1 MPEVRIAIVG
11 DDKASPAAGAVASSM
26 KNAAGAV
33 DTFSHACQK
42 ASGRTWDFIKGLIGF
57 ESLKSSFN
65 TIKNIAK
72 DMLDTASTFEKTDI
86 MLTRM
91 FGSAKAGKAAFDW
104 LIDFAAKMPFQLDS
118 MQKSFIKLQVAGM
131 NPMSGSL
138 RILADSIA
146 AFGGSSQDLELSSVA
161 IQQMAGKG
169 VISMEE
175 LRQQLGERIP
185 TAIQIMAKELGVSMP
200 ELFDMI
206 EKGSLSAK
214 KGLDALFKG
223 LDKEYGGAAE
233 GMMNSISGIFT
244 QFEVLWKRFI
254 KEVADAG
261 GFDTLKFEIQSL
273 KDNIDKAFETGKT
286 QQWAKNVSN
295 GIESVIFLAKLLSNI
310 VSTLYTG
317 MQQVSAIVLAVSAG
331 IFKASAMFGWLTD
344 KLGISKGA
352 YEEWTLAAT
361 AAWGA
366 SKDLWEWQ
374 GSAGQAK
381 EINNAADATEK
392 LGNATN
398 TAADAQERNKQE
410 IESTVK
416 ALAGASKAM
425 SQYGADMIK
434 FADQDFKDAKISIEG
449 VLKVID
455 TVFNTQLSMQSKI
468 KDAIKSAG
476 ASQQDIAQQQ
486 AAMLETEKKGAEAR
500 LAVWEQYYASLKQKQ
515 QELVGIQTNTQDMLL
530 SIEQKTMSPREKYF
544 SQVRRLEEK
553 ESMAM
558 KLSSDEKIKM
568 LQQVQQA
575 WAGLTDE
582 VKEDDTVYISQAQA
596 IYEATSRIKS
606 IGAEIE
612 AEKKKQLESQ
622 SSAFTSIENAMAK
635 AQEMIEHYRQQVLDL
650 GNEFIAAQGKAAIEI
665 KLDNSA
671 AKAAIEEIKAG
682 IQSIPDVTYK
692 KVIVESYTKASPE
705 RPFTEGIEY
714 MKGKMDELNTTA
726 KYTMDLSSLSGAINA
741 YAQLRWNLNREGLTG
756 LKDSAGWQAVW
767 QQIYAEPTEMMR
779 TAIYKALGADVKG
792 SYASGT
798 SYVPKTGYYQLHQ
811 GERVINRSESASY
824 DQRRYA
830 NNITF
835 APNITI
841 KGGDKDPRQIAREI
855 AKPLINELKRLK
867 NMN

>member
-1 MPEVRIAIVG
+1 MPEVRIDLIG
-11 DDKASPAAGAVASSM
+11 TDKVSPAAGAVAASM

-33 DTFSHACQK
+33 DGFSSACQV
-42 ASGRTWDFIKGLIGF
+42 AGSRTWDFIKGLIGF
-57 ESLKSSFN
+57 ESIKSAFN
-65 TIKNIAK
+65 TLKNIAK
-72 DMLDTASTFEKTDI
+72 DMLDTASSFEKTEI
-86 MLTRM
+86 MLTRL

-104 LIDFAAKMPFQLDS
+104 LVDFSAKMPFQIDS
-118 MQKSFIKLQVAGM
+118 LQKSFIKLQVAGM
-131 NPMSGSL
+131 DPMSGRM

-161 IQQMAGKG
+161 IQQMVGKG

-200 ELFDMI
+200 ELFDI
-206 EKGSLSAK
+206 VEKGSLSAK

-244 QFEVLWKRFI
+244 QSEVLWKRFI
-254 KEVADAG
+254 KEIADAG
-261 GFDTLKFEIQSL
+261 AFDTLKSEIKLL
-273 KDNIDKAFETGKT
+273 KDEIDKAFETGKA
-286 QQWAKNVSN
+286 QQWAKNVSQ
-295 GIESVIFLAKLLSNI
+295 GIEGVIFLVKILINI
-310 VSTLYTG
+310 VSMLHTG
-317 MQQVSAIVLAVSAG
+317 LQQVSAIALAVSAS
-331 IFKASAMFGWLTD
+331 IFKTAAMLGWMTD

-352 YEEWTLAAT
+352 YEEWTLAAK
-361 AAWGA
+361 AAWDA
-366 SKDLWEWQ
+366 SKDLWGGQ
-374 GSAGQAK
+374 GAARPAK
-381 EINNAADATEK
+381 EINNAADATK
-392 LGNATN
+392 NLGVAANS
-398 TAADAQERNKQE
+398 AADAQERNKQE

-416 ALAGASKAM
+416 ALSGASKAM
-425 SQYGADMIK
+425 QQYGSDMIK
-434 FADQDFKDAKISIEG
+434 FAGQDFKDAKIGIESY
-449 VLKVID
+449 LKVID
-455 TVFNTQLSMQSKI
+455 TALNEQLSIQSKI
-468 KDAIKSAG
+468 KDAMKSVG
-476 ASQQDIAQQQ
+476 ASPQDIAQQQ
-486 AAMLETEKKGAEAR
+486 AVILETEKKGAEAR
-500 LAVWEQYYASLKQKQ
+500 LQVWEQYYASLKQKQ
-515 QELVGIQTNTQDMLL
+515 QELLGIQMNTQDMLL

-544 SQVRRLEEK
+544 SQVQRLQEK

-575 WAGLTDE
+575 WAGMTDE
-582 VKEDDTVYISQAQA
+582 VKEGDTVYISQAQA
-596 IYEATSRIKS
+596 ISEATSRIKT
-606 IGAEIE
+606 IGSELE

-650 GNEFIAAQGKAAIEI
+650 GNEFISAQGKAALEI

-741 YAQLRWNLNREGLTG
+741 YAQLRWNLNREQMTG
-756 LKDSAGWQAVW
+756 LKDSAAWQMVW
-767 QQIYAEPTEMMR
+767 QNIYGEPTEMMR
-779 TAIYKALGADVKG
+779 TAIYKALGADGKG

-798 SYVPKTGYYQLHQ
+798 SYVPETGYYQLHQ
-811 GERVINRSESASY
+811 GETVLNRSESANY
-824 DQRRYA
+824 DQRRY
-830 NNITF
+830 NNQITF

-855 AKPLINELKRLK
+855 AKPLRDELKRLQS
-867 NMN
+867 MN